1 MPHRCSC
8 VIAAWTSL
16 GSLVLMCVT
25 GLAIT
30 MATSTPSAAAADT
43 LTIYSG
49 RAERLI
55 KPVLDDFTAKT
66 GITVNLLSSG
76 TTELVNRLKAEGDRT
91 AADLLITNDAGSL
104 ELARTAGILRPLS
117 MREIDR
123 AIPPQFRAPDNA
135 WIGLSG
141 RFWIIVYNRS
151 LVKPDQLKS
160 LLDLADPKWKDKI
173 AIPNSGSEYLQAG
186 VSVIRASHGDEHT
199 KKFLQGL
206 KTNAGSQVYQK
217 SSQIVEAVAKG
228 QVALG
233 IVNHYY
239 VYRHL
244 ATQPGAP
251 IAAFMP
257 DQQEGGMGAIM
268 NVAGIGVVKSTK
280 HLESAKLLVEFL
292 VAQAGQKLFAD
303 LDKEY
308 PLHPEVKAD
317 PALVERKS
325 FRAAQVPLTK
335 LAELREP
342 TLTLIE
348 QVGLR

>member
-1 MPHRCSC
+1 MSQRMTWIHIGRLALLFA
-8 VIAAWTSL
+8 IT
-16 GSLVLMCVT
+16 LVLAVPT
-25 GLAIT
+25 LP
-30 MATSTPSAAAADT
+30 SPLSAADK

-49 RAERLI
+49 RSERLI
-55 KPVLDDFTAKT
+55 KPVLDEFTMKT
-66 GITVNLLSSG
+66 GIRVELLSSG
-76 TTELVNRLKAEGDRT
+76 TTELVNRLKAERDRT
-91 AADLLITNDAGSL
+91 PADVLITNDAGSL
-104 ELARTAGILRPLS
+104 ELARTAGVLRPLS

-123 AIPPQFRAPDNA
+123 AIPSQFRAPDNA
-135 WIGLSG
+135 WVGLSG
-141 RFWIIVYNRS
+141 RFWIIVYNTS
-151 LVKPDQLKS
+151 MVKPNQLGS

-186 VSVIRASHGDEHT
+186 VSVIRATHGDAKT
-199 KKFLQGL
+199 KQFLQGL
-206 KTNAGSQVYQK
+206 KDNAGSQVYQK
-217 SSQIVEAVAKG
+217 SSQIVDAVAKG

-239 VYRHL
+239 IYRHL
-244 ATQPGAP
+244 AKQPKAP
-251 IAAFMP
+251 IMAFMP
-257 DQQEGGMGAIM
+257 DQQDGGMGAIM

-280 HLESAKLLVEFL
+280 HLDSAKLLVEFL

-342 TLTLIE
+342 TLLLIE